1 MSLDTKDFYGK
12 NVAEAI
18 KNACDDFGVPQENL
32 TIEVLETGSKGIFGL
47 IRQKAHI
54 RAKIQEIDEEPADRT
69 PEPEPDKP
77 KQKARKKKPAK
88 ADDRRDPKTSQPD
101 QQEEPVETAP
111 AEPEPSIEDS
121 TPEVSDV
128 EVKVPAPLSE
138 QSLALIKDELE
149 TLLTL
154 MDCPSTVTVAD
165 EGGTAHCR
173 VSDEHQEL
181 LVSQEGRVLDSL
193 QYLLRKIISKKVS
206 GRIQLTIDV
215 GDFRE
220 KRYQELQDRAI
231 EFAALVKQDG
241 KTQVI
246 PSLNPSERRIV
257 HVALQDDPDIRSR
270 SVGEGLFKKVLIY
283 KPGKGK
289 KNNNRKRGRS
299 RQRKK
304 STNGPNPETS

>member
-18 KNACDDFGVPQENL
+18 KKACDDFGVPQENL

-54 RAKIQEIDEEPADRT
+54 RAKIQETEEEPADRT
-69 PEPEPDKP
+69 PEPAPDKP
-77 KQKARKKKPAK
+77 KQKGRKKKPK
-88 ADDRRDPKTSQPD
+88 ADERRDSKASLPD
-101 QQEEPVETAP
+101 QKEEPVETAP
-111 AEPEPSIEDS
+111 VEPEPPLEASAPEGSDIEA
-121 TPEVSDV
+121 
-128 EVKVPAPLSE
+128 KAPAQLSE
-138 QSLALIKDELE
+138 QSLELIKDELE
-149 TLLTL
+149 TILKL
-154 MDCPSTVTVAD
+154 MDCPSTVTVEND
-165 EGGTAHCR
+165 GGTALCR

-231 EFAALVKQDG
+231 EYATLVKQDG

-304 STNGPNPETS
+304 SPNGPNPET